1 MSTSDVNCVPGE
13 RLGSTDECEAG
24 RGTYVRKSFI
34 YASRIG
40 KVKNTVDENKKIVIE
55 VIRKDEPPL
64 PQVGSIVTAKIV
76 QVTQRQCRATIYAV
90 DGIATSS
97 PFKGLIRREDVRR
110 TERDRVELSKCFRPN
125 DIVFAKVMSLGD
137 SQSYLLSTGGDELGV
152 VLAKSR
158 AGVRLEP
165 ISWNEMRCPLT
176 GVKEQRKTARI
187 RAEFVEMQPAAKA

>member
-1 MSTSDVNCVPGE
+1 MVKWPISCFHEIFLSKIDNFRNCLKLCDSRIYTVILGDKKRRTASSTSRFDCH
-13 RLGSTDECEAG
+13 
-24 RGTYVRKSFI
+24 
-34 YASRIG
+34 
-40 KVKNTVDENKKIVIE
+40 
-55 VIRKDEPPL
+55 RKDRPSNSKTMSSDDL
-64 PQVGSIVTAKIV
+64 CRWWNCHFVSLKSCMTVTVIF
-76 QVTQRQCRATIYAV
+76 
-90 DGIATSS
+90 SS

-110 TERDRVELSKCFRPN
+110 TERDRVELSRCFRPN

-187 RAEFVEMQPAAKA
+187 RAEFVEMQPAAKAWK